1 MNTLPSPLFDKVAR
15 AIADAHL
22 IAFDGCHKIYLA
34 MDEIE
39 AEWFRENYEVTFFGS
54 PNEMLD
60 TLYGWWKESCPLKFV
75 QAVSH
80 DEFDPNAG
88 FESLIEQGAEWE
100 EEICFYC
107 EEAYCEGECQEDDE
121 DDE

>member
-1 MNTLPSPLFDKVAR
+1 MTTLPSPLFDKVVD
-15 AIADAHL
+15 AIVDAHL

-39 AEWFRENYEVTFFGS
+39 AEWFRENYEITFFGT
-54 PNEMLD
+54 PDEMLD
-60 TLYGWWKESCPLKFV
+60 TLYGWWNDSCWLKFV

-88 FESLIEQGAEWE
+88 FESLIDQGAEDDE
-100 EEICFYC
+100 EE
-107 EEAYCEGECQEDDE
+107 DD
-121 DDE
+121 DY